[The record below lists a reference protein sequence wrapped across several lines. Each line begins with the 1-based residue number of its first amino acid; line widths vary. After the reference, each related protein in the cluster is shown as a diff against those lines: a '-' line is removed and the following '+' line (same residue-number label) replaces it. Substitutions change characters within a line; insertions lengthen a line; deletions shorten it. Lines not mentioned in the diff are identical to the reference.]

1 MPNIDMEFGSVQPRT
16 IFAGTE
22 IPALTTSITI
32 ASGEGK
38 LDVGA
43 LIGVVEADGKGK
55 LVDKEATDGS
65 KVAKYVLAEPVD
77 ATSADV
83 VALVWKTG
91 IFNYDILAVAEGDT
105 VENHADEL
113 REVGIHYRKDY

>member
-1 MPNIDMEFGSVQPRT
+1 
-16 IFAGTE
+16 
-22 IPALTTSITI
+22 
-32 ASGEGK
+32 
-38 LDVGA
+38 
-43 LIGVVEADGKGK
+43 
-55 LVDKEATDGS
+55 
-65 KVAKYVLAEPVD
+65 LAEPVD